1 MNKRY
6 ENENIFSIFILK
18 DNKKNWIYINNVF
31 AMDMAKERKQNK
43 NIIIW
48 YCTTK

>member
-1 MNKRY
+1 
-6 ENENIFSIFILK
+6 
-18 DNKKNWIYINNVF
+18 
-31 AMDMAKERKQNK
+31 MDMAKERKQNK